1 MIMHIIDSVIS
12 IIAPVRDLMITDQG
26 GKETFSLVTY
36 LIRSM
41 IDILTAMGFQY
52 LAYSVTMKRL
62 QMER

>member
-1 MIMHIIDSVIS
+1 MIMHIIDSLIS
-12 IIAPVRDLMITDQG
+12 IIAPVRDLMITDQR